1 MKNYIV
7 FSWDKGHG
15 LEMVNINVRCLTA
28 YNCHKYTLLWVLN
41 NEELW
46 WLNFASLII
55 TQQI

>member
-28 YNCHKYTLLWVLN
+28 YNCHKYSSLWVLN
-41 NEELW
+41 NEEL
-46 WLNFASLII
+46 
-55 TQQI
+55 

>member
-28 YNCHKYTLLWVLN
+28 YNCHKCSLLRVLN
-41 NEELW
+41 NEEL
-46 WLNFASLII
+46 
-55 TQQI
+55 